1 MNTLWIDIKYANLL
15 SAQLELFKVKK
26 SNPYLA
32 NFRCPICGD
41 STKNKSKTRGYLLQH
56 KTSLF
61 MKCHNCSMSMG
72 FSKFLQNTNSNLH
85 SQYKVEKY
93 KESDDRT
100 IPEPDITKFT
110 PPKFISNTIL
120 KKLKKTS
127 QLAYDHPAKQ
137 HYKLFYCNKFNAFVN
152 EHLSPGMFDEAA
164 IKNDEPRLIIPF
176 ISKGG
181 NLIAIQGRSFK
192 KNSSLRYITI
202 KLDND
207 APLVYNM
214 NNIDQTIPVYC
225 VEGPIDS
232 MFVPNSIAVAG
243 ADLKR
248 VKEVLPSESITYIF
262 DNQPRNKEIVRIMER
277 ACDDGEKVMVWP
289 DNIVEKDINDMILSG
304 ISEVSVN
311 ESSFDIPIY
320 ITGNIRIR
328 RNEKCSRYRRVLCP
342 CLESLKPN

>member
-120 KKLKKTS
+120 KKLKKIS
-127 QLAYDHPAKQ
+127 QLAYDHPAKLYVEQRKIPAKQ

-214 NNIDQTIPVYC
+214 NNVNQTIPVFC

-289 DNIVEKDINDMILSG
+289 DNIMEKDINDMILNG
-304 ISEVSVN
+304 ISEAQIL
-311 ESSFDIPIY
+311 DIINHNTY
-320 ITGNIRIR
+320 SNLILKIKINGWS
-328 RNEKCSRYRRVLCP
+328 KC
-342 CLESLKPN
+342 

>member
-120 KKLKKTS
+120 KKLKKIS
-127 QLAYDHPAKQ
+127 QLAYDHPAKLYVEQRKIPAKQ

-248 VKEVLPSESITYIF
+248 VKEVLPSESMTYIF

-304 ISEVSVN
+304 ISEAQILDIINHNTYSSLILKMKIN
-311 ESSFDIPIY
+311 EWS
-320 ITGNIRIR
+320 
-328 RNEKCSRYRRVLCP
+328 KC
-342 CLESLKPN
+342 

>member
-15 SAQLELFKVKK
+15 SASLEMFKVKK

-41 STKNKSKTRGYLLQH
+41 SSKNKTKTRGYLLQH

-61 MKCHNCSMSMG
+61 MKCHNCSISMG
-72 FSKFLQNTNSNLH
+72 FSKFLQNINGNLH

-93 KESDDRT
+93 KESDDK
-100 IPEPDITKFT
+100 PMAEPDITKFA

-120 KKLKKTS
+120 KKLKKIS
-127 QLAYDHPAKQ
+127 QLAHDHPAKLYVEKRLIPANQ
-137 HYKLFYCNKFNAFVN
+137 HYKLFYCPKFNAFVN
-152 EHLSPGMFDEAA
+152 EHLSSGMFDETAL
-164 IKNDEPRLIIPF
+164 KNDEPRLVIPF

-214 NNIDQTIPVYC
+214 NNIDKSKPVYC

-248 VKEVLPSESITYIF
+248 VEEVLPSNDVIYIF

-277 ACDDGEKVMVWP
+277 ACDDGRKVVVWP
-289 DNIVEKDINDMILSG
+289 DNIIEKDINDMVLS
-304 ISEVSVN
+304 
-311 ESSFDIPIY
+311 DIPITQ
-320 ITGNIRIR
+320 ICDIINHNTHSKLVLKVRI
-328 RNEKCSRYRRVLCP
+328 NEWSKC
-342 CLESLKPN
+342 